1 MKATDLLM
9 PFLGKLN
16 LQIDRANNP
25 RRRVRIVP
33 QIEVLNSSD
42 FGEEVEE
49 NEDAEDEEDEEFE
62 DEEFEE
68 EFDDIEEEFEEDEDE
83 ELEEEEFEDDGFGD
97 DEDF

>member
-1 MKATDLLM
+1 VKATDLLM
-9 PFLGKLN
+9 PFLGELN

-25 RRRVRIVP
+25 LRRVGIAP

-49 NEDAEDEEDEEFE
+49 NEDEEDEEFE

-68 EFDDIEEEFEEDEDE
+68 EFDDTEEEFEEDEDE